1 MENFE
6 RILEIF
12 ADKFRQFFPEQEDAK
27 VLFSLYIKSKQNP
40 EKIIFT
46 ESEVRELIRKHYR
59 EESESEKEQRK
70 KFFDRLQRL
79 LSSNFLDRAIE
90 KQNFYLSQYSK
101 QICLLFYQRIE
112 PLLNPSEIERT
123 LNDVLQTLKTNS
135 NDIESFNHWFEKDF
149 TGKLETELSNQ
160 TIALDY
166 HIKTLRDDLSLKS
179 QTMDLLEFTE
189 HINKEMDLVV
199 EQRINLTRAFNR
211 LDSISDTL
219 SESGLS
225 KSGDFEYF
233 SKVGVLNEMLNVYRR
248 KLDRSI
254 DDILGIKS
262 IAINIFDIIDK
273 KPFFS
278 KFERFFFTVLEN
290 SRTEKITSR
299 SDSEGTLFF
308 VSEIILPDF
317 VEDLETVKG
326 LPNEYL
332 FPEFYETFSDSK
344 NQKLE
349 ATEKNQE
356 KLNEAVRK
364 SQQRRNQAERIE
376 YWLGN
381 LKEKISDREE
391 FDYAEFYL
399 EMLNEEQDLEIAIKG
414 TEHILK
420 TLREEKYSLETTR
433 EFSFNPNQPNN
444 AIWNIRIKK
453 QQ

>member
-1 MENFE
+1 MENFD

-12 ADKFRQFFPEQEDAK
+12 ADRFKQFFPEQEDAK

-46 ESEVRELIRKHYR
+46 ESEVRELIRKHYK

-70 KFFDRLQRL
+70 NFFDRLQRL
-79 LSSNFLDRAIE
+79 LSSNFLERGKE
-90 KQNFYLSQYSK
+90 RQQFFLSQYSK
-101 QICLLFYQRIE
+101 QLCLLFYQRIE

-135 NDIESFNHWFEKDF
+135 NDIVSFNHWFEKDF
-149 TGKLETELSNQ
+149 KGKLETELANQ

-166 HIKTLRDDLSLKS
+166 HIKNLRDDLSLKS
-179 QTMDLLEFTE
+179 QTMNLVEFTE
-189 HINKEMDLVV
+189 HINREMETVV
-199 EQRINLTRAFNR
+199 DQRKKLTQAFSR

-225 KSGDFEYF
+225 KSADLEYLT
-233 SKVGVLNEMLNVYRR
+233 KVGVLNEMLNVYRS
-248 KLDRSI
+248 KLDNSI
-254 DDILGIKS
+254 DDILRIKS
-262 IAINIFDIIDK
+262 IATNIFDIIDK
-273 KPFFS
+273 KPFYS

-290 SRTEKITSR
+290 AKAEKITTR
-299 SDSEGTLFF
+299 RDSEGTLFF
-308 VSEIILPDF
+308 VSEITLPEF
-317 VEDLETVKG
+317 VEDLEAVKD

-332 FPEFYETFSDSK
+332 FPEFYENFNDSK
-344 NQKLE
+344 NQKIE
-349 ATEKNQE
+349 TVEKNQT
-356 KLNEAVRK
+356 KLNEAARK
-364 SQQRRNQAERIE
+364 SQQRRHQAERIE
-376 YWLGN
+376 YWLSN
-381 LKEKISDREE
+381 LKEKINDKEE
-391 FDYAEFYL
+391 YDYADFYL

-420 TLREEKYSLETTR
+420 SLRKENFALETTS

-453 QQ
+453 QH